1 MIVFSLFLIFGQ
13 ILGVLIKF
21 VLIEKSVYSLMI
33 GKYPRELSFTLSGEG
48 AALLFRGRYFWN
60 STLIGKMYF

>member
-21 VLIEKSVYSLMI
+21 VLIEKKRVLADDRKVSQRVFVYI
-33 GKYPRELSFTLSGEG
+33 KW
-48 AALLFRGRYFWN
+48 RGGGVTFGI
-60 STLIGKMYF
+60 LH